1 MLGKESKKVTWD
13 WDRDGLGKRIWTG
26 NGLGMGGLCMRKN
39 GDSNGNGNEDMEW
52 GQEWYRNED
61 KSGMGMRIWD
71 AGRSGMG
78 IKTWNGDTSGM
89 GMRIWNGDRGSMG
102 MRIWNGEDM
111 RIWNGDRS
119 GMGMRTRIWNRDAD
133 GVVQK

>member
-1 MLGKESKKVTWD
+1 MGLGQGWSGKENMD
-13 WDRDGLGKRIWTG
+13 WEWTG

-71 AGRSGMG
+71 EGRSGMG
-78 IKTWNGDTSGM
+78 VW
-89 GMRIWNGDRGSMG
+89 IWNGDMV
-102 MRIWNGEDM
+102 WELKH
-111 RIWNGDRS
+111 
-119 GMGMRTRIWNRDAD
+119 GMGT
-133 GVVQK
+133 